1 MTKDELFN
9 LSGKVAVVT
18 GASRGIG
25 EHAAMLLAE
34 CGAHV
39 VISSRKQE
47 GSEAV
52 ARKIRDAGHQA
63 SAIACHIGN
72 PEDMDAF
79 FDRIMEE
86 HGRLDIM
93 VNNAATNPTFGP
105 ILDTDLAAFQ
115 KTVDV
120 NIRGYFYACQK
131 AGRIMKKAGGGVI
144 VNNASIAGLTPG
156 PMMGIYSITKA
167 AVINMT
173 KAFANECGQHGIRV
187 NCVAPGVADT
197 KFASA
202 LVNNED
208 VLKQFLPSIP
218 LGRVAEPR
226 EIAPAILF
234 LACPAASYVSG
245 ATYVVD
251 GGSTA

>member
-1 MTKDELFN
+1 MKNELFD
-9 LSGKVAVVT
+9 LTGKVAVVT

-25 EHAAMLLAE
+25 EQAALLLAE

-39 VISSRKQE
+39 VVSSRKVESCQ
-47 GSEAV
+47 V
-52 ARKIRDAGHQA
+52 VVDKIAAAGGKA
-63 SAIACHIGN
+63 SAIACNVGD
-72 PEDMDAF
+72 PEAMDAF
-79 FDRIMEE
+79 FEQIMDEC
-86 HGRLDIM
+86 GQLDIM

-105 ILDTDLAAFQ
+105 ILDTDLGAIQ
-115 KTVDV
+115 KTIDV

-156 PMMGIYSITKA
+156 PMMGIYSVTKA

-173 KAFANECGQHGIRV
+173 KAFANECGQFGIRV
-187 NCVAPGVADT
+187 NAVAPGVTDT

-202 LVNNED
+202 LVNND
-208 VLKQFLPSIP
+208 AVLKQFLPNIP
-218 LGRVAEPR
+218 LNRVATPD
-226 EIAPAILF
+226 EIAPIIMF
-234 LACPAASYVSG
+234 LACPASSYVSG